1 MVMKSHYLKFNGDP
15 GILWLMKKA
24 WFFALIWKYS
34 WVIKISA
41 VVSVPFHG
49 ILKNHENQP
58 YSLIFMEIN
67 FMGWGNIH
75 PEKNMK
81 KT

>member
-1 MVMKSHYLKFNGDP
+1 MAHEISMV
-15 GILWLMKKA
+15 
-24 WFFALIWKYS
+24 FALIWKYS

-41 VVSVPFHG
+41 VVSVNFHG
-49 ILKNHENQP
+49 ILKSHENQP
-58 YSLIFMEIN
+58 YSLIFMEIS

-75 PEKNMK
+75 HEKNMK

>member
-1 MVMKSHYLKFNGDP
+1 MAHEKSMV
-15 GILWLMKKA
+15 
-24 WFFALIWKYS
+24 FALIWKYS

-49 ILKNHENQP
+49 ILKSHENQP